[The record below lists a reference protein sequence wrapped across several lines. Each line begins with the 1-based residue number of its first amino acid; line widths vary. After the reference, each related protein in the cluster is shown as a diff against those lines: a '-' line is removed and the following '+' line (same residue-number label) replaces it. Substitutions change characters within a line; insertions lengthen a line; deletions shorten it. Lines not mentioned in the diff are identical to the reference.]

1 MKKRYYFTYMVE
13 VEGEEEI
20 ENFETNMDILM
31 NSGDGGEWQ
40 LDFVE
45 DIKDDNNI
53 EEQADGRG

>member
-53 EEQADGRG
+53 EE